1 MKFYFDVNTEFLTSD
16 DARSFFIMQFLRR
29 IIISTILYFCIIN
42 LSKCIY
48 AFVPVPRAEHNAI
61 LIDNKVYF
69 LGGWFYDGI
78 NGDHGY
84 GSFANGTLFYLNVS
98 IPFTIADI
106 SSMPWSDLSSLP
118 GSTNRSGASACIDAH
133 SNNRSIVNIG
143 GYIGG
148 LFQWIQNASKI
159 SSYTSE
165 RTKYAPC
172 IYLDNEIYI
181 FGGDIGDKHMHIFD
195 ASKLQWLSYD
205 PPAWPIAT
213 QGYNAVLL
221 NFSIILYI
229 GGSFSLGDDDAACYQ
244 QIGQMKTTLKIPL
257 LSYLDHIW
265 SIPFWKVWSFI
276 APHNRILIFYG
287 DQNASIISLEVC
299 KLPCTFTWSIPTIL
313 NDGGPKKILKWH
325 SSTLIGAYVL
335 ITFGYTY
342 NFVDD
347 RNSPTSNSIYL
358 LDISDSSGYK
368 WVSSYDPSTA
378 IQAIQPTPIN
388 GCLQCPIP
396 SGIIAGLVIGTF
408 LGTLI
413 IVGVSYFGWRRFR
426 HSNVIKIPGNV
437 LTLDE

>member
-16 DARSFFIMQFLRR
+16 DARSFFIMQFLR
-29 IIISTILYFCIIN
+29 
-42 LSKCIY
+42 
-48 AFVPVPRAEHNAI
+48 PEHNAI

-143 GYIGG
+143 GYI
-148 LFQWIQNASKI
+148 
-159 SSYTSE
+159 
-165 RTKYAPC
+165 
-172 IYLDNEIYI
+172 DNEIYI

-244 QIGQMKTTLKIPL
+244 QIGQMKTTTSGQFP
-257 LSYLDHIW
+257 SGRCGH
-265 SIPFWKVWSFI
+265 SSVFI
-276 APHNRILIFYG
+276 SPHNRILIFYG